1 MSGWLSDESIDFS
14 VLSTLQILFLSIC
27 LINLFPWLPCYQCV
41 AFMLYCKNQWSGS
54 MMTLKMVFFHYKR
67 HALTQK
73 SHLHLTVFFWDK
85 KKRGMKTKKKYI
97 ITHKIK
103 FTLWVFLVFSSHSI
117 TVFHHLSHTTH
128 TTDSSTP
135 DTLHVTGQDWTLTCS
150 FSLLIKIVTIKVNY
164 WQFCFNLLYF
174 FLFKMF
180 F

>member
-1 MSGWLSDESIDFS
+1 
-14 VLSTLQILFLSIC
+14 
-27 LINLFPWLPCYQCV
+27 
-41 AFMLYCKNQWSGS
+41 
-54 MMTLKMVFFHYKR
+54 
-67 HALTQK
+67 
-73 SHLHLTVFFWDK
+73 
-85 KKRGMKTKKKYI
+85 MKTKKKYI